1 MTEKYESFEKIINIL
16 KNESNLLETILK
28 QLDENNKSLLE
39 IAIEKEH
46 LKIIELILQQTF
58 IINPL
63 LITHTS
69 AKYGSS
75 ELFDLIVQY
84 NIIQLEA
91 DQLNNNNLIHLA
103 CYNNRFEFIKSYINY
118 EKTLLQTNK
127 LKKSIILNKN
137 NKNQTPLQIAI
148 MKRHEKCVIELLNS
162 DKIDL
167 NIKEIENNYS
177 IYHLCIK
184 YSDNKSL
191 QILLGKKEKKYQ
203 EPLFIK
209 SKKNET
215 PLHLAC
221 QSGNLEALK
230 ILMNK
235 LNNDLIQSVDLF
247 LKEKN
252 KNGSTCFHLACMNGH
267 FNIVDYFLNE
277 LKINK
282 SLLLE
287 IADNYLNTPLL
298 VSALN
303 GHERIVE
310 LLLDN
315 DANLNAKNKEK
326 STALEI
332 SCFKGY
338 FEMSKLIMSRINS
351 TIDDNLSSQNNLIHL
366 ASDSGA
372 SEVVRLLLSKGIYY
386 ELLRYLNEK

>member
-1 MTEKYESFEKIINIL
+1 MTEKFESFEKILNIL
-16 KNESNLLETILK
+16 KKESNLIETALK
-28 QLDENNKSLLE
+28 QLDEANKSLLE
-39 IAIEKEH
+39 IAIENEH
-46 LKIIELILQQTF
+46 LKIIDLILQQSF
-58 IINPL
+58 EIINPV

-69 AKYGSS
+69 ARYGSS
-75 ELFDLIVQY
+75 ELFDLLVQY
-84 NIIQLEA
+84 NIIIQLES
-91 DQLNNNNLIHLA
+91 DQLNNDNLIHLA
-103 CYNNRFEFIKSYINY
+103 CYNNRFEFIRSYINY

-127 LKKSIILNKN
+127 IKKSIILNKN

-148 MKRHEKCVIELLNS
+148 MKRHEKCVVELLNS
-162 DKIDL
+162 DKLDL
-167 NIKEIENNYS
+167 NVKEIENNYS

-191 QILLGKKEKKYQ
+191 QMLLGKKEKKYQ

-215 PLHLAC
+215 PIHLAC
-221 QSGNLEALK
+221 QLGNLEAVKL
-230 ILMNK
+230 LMNK
-235 LNNDLIQSVDLF
+235 LNSDLIQSVDLF

-252 KNGSTCFHLACMNGH
+252 KNGSTCFHLASMNGH

-282 SLLLE
+282 LLLLE
-287 IADNYLNTPLL
+287 TADNYLNTPLL

-315 DANLNAKNKEK
+315 GANLNAENKEK

-338 FEMSKLIMSRINS
+338 FEMSKLIISRMNS

-366 ASDSGA
+366 ASNSGA

-386 ELLRYLNEK
+386 IH